1 MLKVAQ
7 HGWNVAEDVV
17 CQKMQLPVIVDG
29 SNEIEYLSQ
38 IRLSRQCLHFAIGI
52 RTIKFHNSFQIH
64 DSSLGGSS
72 EDDDFL
78 GVLRGPSSFAN
89 AFLYVGLGTVAIGLV
104 IAFVGTGEKGFK
116 TVELRLIGPSL
127 IGRPYSYSREKYI
140 KYQNN
145 RFLSFGSRRPSL
157 LHSAN
162 IFLYLPI
169 KLYIV

>member
-38 IRLSRQCLHFAIGI
+38 IRLSRQFTFYIFKWIPNKKLSYFVIL
-52 RTIKFHNSFQIH
+52 FQIH

-127 IGRPYSYSREKYI
+127 IGRPFCYVRN
-140 KYQNN
+140 KYQIAKQP
-145 RFLSFGSRRPSL
+145 FSFSPTQSL
-157 LHSAN
+157 
-162 IFLYLPI
+162 
-169 KLYIV
+169 V